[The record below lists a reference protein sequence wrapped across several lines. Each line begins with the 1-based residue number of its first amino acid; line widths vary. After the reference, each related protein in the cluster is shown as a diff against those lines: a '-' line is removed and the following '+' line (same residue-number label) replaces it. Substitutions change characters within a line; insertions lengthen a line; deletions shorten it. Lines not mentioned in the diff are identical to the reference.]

1 MKKLLLI
8 PLVIFAISCKKESDQ
23 SFGKPEN
30 VTPETTTPSSVATD
44 ADAKTPVDLGKTIF
58 EGKGTCATC
67 HKLDA
72 KLIGP
77 SVQDIAKIYKEKNA
91 DLVVF
96 LKGEGKPIVDPSQYE
111 VMKANFALTKTF
123 SDEELKGLE
132 AYIYS
137 NSK

>member
-1 MKKLLLI
+1 MKKLSLI
-8 PLVIFAISCKKESDQ
+8 ALVIFAISCKKESDQ

-30 VTPETTTPSSVATD
+30 ATPETTTPSSVATD
-44 ADAKTPVDLGKTIF
+44 PTTPVDLGKVIF

-67 HKLDA
+67 HKLDS

-91 DLVVF
+91 DIVVF
-96 LKGEGKPIVDPSQYE
+96 LKGEGKPIVDPSQFE